1 MESGMHQSAKVPRKP
16 TNITL
21 PVDLYADAKSLGIN
35 ISQVCEI
42 SLRDIVNLTKRE
54 RWAAENAEFI
64 AEYNKRIEAEG
75 PVLQEWNTF

>member
-1 MESGMHQSAKVPRKP
+1 MHQSAKSPRKP

-21 PVDLYADAKSLGIN
+21 PVDLYADAKDLGIN
-35 ISQVCEI
+35 ISQVCET
-42 SLRDIVNLTKRE
+42 SLRDIVNLMKRE

-75 PVLQEWNTF
+75 TLLQEWNTF

>member
-1 MESGMHQSAKVPRKP
+1 MHQSTKSPRKP

-21 PVDLYADAKSLGIN
+21 PVDLCADARDLGIN
-35 ISQVCEI
+35 ISQVCET
-42 SLRDIVNLTKRE
+42 SLRDMVMLKKRE

-64 AEYNKRIEAEG
+64 ADYNKRIEAEG